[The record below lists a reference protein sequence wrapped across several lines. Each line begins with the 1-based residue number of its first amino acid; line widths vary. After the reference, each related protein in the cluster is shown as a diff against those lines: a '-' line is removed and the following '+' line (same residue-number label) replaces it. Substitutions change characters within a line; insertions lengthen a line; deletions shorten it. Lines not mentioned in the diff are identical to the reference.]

1 MASTWLVSTDKSS
14 EDVATAL
21 RAFMD
26 PQDFLLVAEL
36 SARYSGYLPQQA
48 WDWITEQRRLET
60 ERAEKA
66 KAWMLPAARGAP
78 PRRAQPT
85 AVTPKG
91 LSTAPPNLSPPI
103 PRDPPGKKK
112 IEW

>member
-21 RAFMD
+21 HAFMD

-66 KAWMLPAARGAP
+66 KAWMLHAARGAP
-78 PRRAQPT
+78 PTRSTHCGYSQRTSYSATETFPADFSRPT
-85 AVTPKG
+85 
-91 LSTAPPNLSPPI
+91 
-103 PRDPPGKKK
+103 RQEK

>member
-21 RAFMD
+21 HAFMD

-36 SARYSGYLPQQA
+36 SARYSGYLPQQT
-48 WDWITEQRRLET
+48 WDWITEQRKSET

-66 KAWMLPAARGAP
+66 KAWMLHAARGAP
-78 PRRAQPT
+78 PDSLNPLRLL
-85 AVTPKG
+85 PKDF
-91 LSTAPPNLSPPI
+91 PQRHRNLSPPI